1 MHQQPLRLKSYWNQT
16 KRNVLGFSNEN
27 QKDHLRLIPLEGKQG
42 VTFGEQQRQ
51 RATSSLKNLKR
62 KKRSLLRFL
71 LRPIKREGKKFCFH
85 ISPRKKAIFYFDSW
99 LRRFVAVYLCISFN
113 INIFGLD
120 EGYFQVY
127 SYYE

>member
-1 MHQQPLRLKSYWNQT
+1 MHQQSLRLKSYWNQT

-27 QKDHLRLIPLEGKQG
+27 QKDHLRLIPLEWNQG
-42 VTFGEQQRQ
+42 VSFGEQQRQ

-62 KKRSLLRFL
+62 KKGSLLRFL

-85 ISPRKKAIFYFDSW
+85 FSPRKKAIFYFDSW
-99 LRRFVAVYLCISFN
+99 LRRFVAVYLYISSI